1 MQSDGR
7 IESFEMCL
15 LEPHGGELGGFV
27 LLRGTEEQIEAV
39 HRAEYFERITNKGSL
54 VVDELGGRPGR
65 HRRKPGALDGDL
77 PGGTGG
83 SQLAEPAAG

>member
-1 MQSDGR
+1 
-7 IESFEMCL
+7 
-15 LEPHGGELGGFV
+15 
-27 LLRGTEEQIEAV
+27 V
-39 HRAEYFERITNKGSL
+39 HRAEYFERITTKGSL